1 MSVVL
6 LVDDDIDSL
15 WALRLV
21 VEAQGHHVLLARDGE
36 DALSKA
42 SRYLP
47 EVIVTDWHMSRL
59 DGIGLCERLKLYP
72 TLAGIA
78 VVFTSS
84 ELPPAHLSTLWK
96 VFIRKPLDLT
106 VVEQCIES
114 FITRRLSAP
123 QHRHAPI
130 PDKGRWP
137 AMSFRNWP

>member
-1 MSVVL
+1 MSVIL

-15 WALRLV
+15 WALRLA
-21 VEAQGHHVLLARDGE
+21 VEAHGHHVLLALDGE
-36 DALSKA
+36 DALRKA

-47 EVIVTDWHMSRL
+47 EVIVTDWHMSGL

-78 VVFTSS
+78 IVFTSS

-96 VFIRKPLDLT
+96 AFIRKPLDLPT
-106 VVEQCIES
+106 LEKCIDT
-114 FITRRLSAP
+114 FLTKRLGAP

-137 AMSFRNWP
+137 AMPSRNWA